1 MSFYELTITF
11 FLLPTVF
18 QRLANDQFCNSNHC
32 IVITVSM
39 PLSLIIPFSLAN
51 DSHSSFK
58 QPLLCFIHVVLC
70 FFVFFPLCRDVDIL
84 IFLLEGR
91 VLYNFQLGVGSALPY
106 AVCICLSL
114 LSISRFLGLLV
125 DTLHLP
131 IYCLVDCD
139 PYGFDILSTYRFG
152 SLVRPPDQSINLSST
167 VK

>member
-1 MSFYELTITF
+1 MFHSCCAMF
-11 FLLPTVF
+11 FLV
-18 QRLANDQFCNSNHC
+18 
-32 IVITVSM
+32 
-39 PLSLIIPFSLAN
+39 
-51 DSHSSFK
+51 
-58 QPLLCFIHVVLC
+58 
-70 FFVFFPLCRDVDIL
+70 FVFSPCRDVDIL
-84 IFLLEGR
+84 IFLQEGR
-91 VLYNFQLGVGSALPY
+91 ALYNLKLGVGSALPY

-152 SLVRPPDQSINLSST
+152 SLVRPPDQSMNLFST